1 MSFNFLKISCKFL
14 VNEKERWN
22 GLLFTARAIVHDAHH
37 ASSFQFHWNQA
48 RGGVCEER
56 EKEGME
62 AFLCCNSAQLDK
74 APRLSIRIDIWILL
88 SDTETSAATPPG
100 VMQKK

>member
-1 MSFNFLKISCKFL
+1 MDTLTLKCSH
-14 VNEKERWN
+14 R
-22 GLLFTARAIVHDAHH
+22 
-37 ASSFQFHWNQA
+37 
-48 RGGVCEER
+48 
-56 EKEGME
+56 
-62 AFLCCNSAQLDK
+62 LDR

>member
-1 MSFNFLKISCKFL
+1 MSTIG
-14 VNEKERWN
+14 ER
-22 GLLFTARAIVHDAHH
+22 A
-37 ASSFQFHWNQA
+37 AS
-48 RGGVCEER
+48 V
-56 EKEGME
+56 
-62 AFLCCNSAQLDK
+62 DK

>member
-1 MSFNFLKISCKFL
+1 MQLS
-14 VNEKERWN
+14 
-22 GLLFTARAIVHDAHH
+22 
-37 ASSFQFHWNQA
+37 QA
-48 RGGVCEER
+48 
-56 EKEGME
+56 KKTI
-62 AFLCCNSAQLDK
+62 AFVKKNYQSIKKSPDMIKTCSRSPNKDK

>member
-1 MSFNFLKISCKFL
+1 MYIREVRKK
-14 VNEKERWN
+14 N
-22 GLLFTARAIVHDAHH
+22 GYFTVRLTV
-37 ASSFQFHWNQA
+37 
-48 RGGVCEER
+48 RGG
-56 EKEGME
+56 G
-62 AFLCCNSAQLDK
+62 AQLDK